1 MIRKMKHNDVEAV
14 AQLEIECFSH
24 PWSEESLKKEV
35 ENTNSFFLVYEKEQK
50 IIGYIG
56 MYLIVD
62 EADITNIAIT
72 KSYRG
77 KGYGRKLLME
87 AINQVFIENYQAIT
101 LEVRESNQAAIHLYE
116 ETGFEIEGMRKNFYD
131 YPTEN
136 ALIMWKRK

>member
-1 MIRKMKHNDVEAV
+1 MIRKINYDDIEAV

-24 PWSEESLKKEV
+24 PWSKESLKKEV
-35 ENTNSFFLVYEKEQK
+35 ENVNSLFLVYEIEQK

-77 KGYGRKLLME
+77 KGCGRKLLME
-87 AINQVFIENYQAIT
+87 AIKQVFIDKYQAIT
-101 LEVRESNQAAIHLYE
+101 LEVRESNQTAIHLYE
-116 ETGFEIEGMRKNFYD
+116 ETGFEIEGVRKNFYD
-131 YPTEN
+131 NPTEN

>member
-1 MIRKMKHNDVEAV
+1 MIRRMKHSDVEVV

-24 PWSEESLKKEV
+24 PWSEASLIKEV
-35 ENTNSFFLVYEKEQK
+35 ENANSLFLVYETEQK

-56 MYLIVD
+56 MYLVID

-87 AINQVFIENYQAIT
+87 AMNHVFMANYQAIT
-101 LEVRESNQAAIHLYE
+101 LEVRESNQTAIHLYE
-116 ETGFEIEGMRKNFYD
+116 ETGFEIEGVRKNFYD
-131 YPTEN
+131 NPTEN